1 MRKRIEIQIPD
12 LFALEIPII
21 DQVYEHIKKQ
31 KRTTATL
38 ASKICN
44 CSMYSAR
51 TNLERLLADNKIK
64 DLGMFT
70 VRGKSCRVFE
80 INSITNAKSKK
91 NHV

>member
-1 MRKRIEIQIPD
+1 MKKQVKVEIPD
-12 LFALEIPII
+12 LFALQIPII

-31 KRTTATL
+31 KRTTATIT
-38 ASKICN
+38 ANICK

-80 INSITNAKSKK
+80 INSITSAKSKK